1 MNELV
6 QRIDYAKSLDC
17 VHCGLCLN
25 SCPTYRI
32 SGAEPSSPRGRI
44 HLMRSMAEGALEPD
58 ARVKEE
64 LDYCLLC
71 RNCESVC
78 PSGVEFGQLMEG
90 ARDGAERAFP
100 RSGFARMA
108 REIGFGLLLRSR
120 TALRA
125 ASALGRV
132 AQRTGAL
139 ELASK
144 FAGPAARALADAPR
158 IPPASERRRPAAF
171 TPAMGERLGAVAF
184 LEGCVMTELY
194 ARVNEAAI
202 RSLAAAG
209 FDVHVPLRH
218 MCCGSLHA
226 HNGELAGARELAR
239 ETIGLFDAL
248 VDENGSPL
256 PVVVDSAGCGS
267 HMKEY
272 GHLLAGDLAWNR
284 RAAAFSLRVH
294 DWTEW
299 MVREPARE
307 RVRKALAQDADARR
321 AVKATWDDPCH
332 LCHGQG
338 VRTQPRELIGWLGV
352 EHVPLRDAESCC
364 GSAGIYSL
372 ARPEDAQAV
381 LAPKLE
387 ALAETGAGLLLVA
400 NPGCHMQWEGG
411 VKRSGQG
418 VRVMHIAEAVD
429 RALRGEPLQP
439 GG

>member
-44 HLMRSMAEGALEPD
+44 HLMRSMAEGTLEPD

-78 PSGVEFGQLMEG
+78 PSGVKFGQLMEG
-90 ARDGAERAFP
+90 ARDGAERAMP

-108 REIGFGLLLRSR
+108 RELGFGVLLRSR

-125 ASALGRV
+125 AASFGRV
-132 AQRTGAL
+132 AQRSGAL
-139 ELASK
+139 ALAAK
-144 FAGPAARALADAPR
+144 LGGAAGRAIADAPT
-158 IPPASERRRPAAF
+158 IPPAAQRKRPAAF
-171 TPAMGERLGAVAF
+171 TPAQGARLGAVAF

-202 RSLAAAG
+202 RSLAMAG

-218 MCCGSLHA
+218 VCCGSLHA
-226 HNGELAGARELAR
+226 HNGELSGARELAR
-239 ETIGLFDAL
+239 ETIAFFDAL
-248 VDENGSPL
+248 VDERGAPL

-272 GHLLAGDLAWNR
+272 GHLLADDLVWR
-284 RAAAFSLRVH
+284 PRAEAFARRVH

-307 RVRKALAQDADARR
+307 RVRSALQADAASRR
-321 AVKATWDDPCH
+321 ATKVTWDDPCH

-338 VRTQPRELIGWLGV
+338 VRSQPRELIAWLGA
-352 EHVPLRDAESCC
+352 EHVPLRDAEACC

-372 ARPEDAQAV
+372 VRPEDSQAV

-411 VKRSGQG
+411 VKRAGQA
-418 VRVMHIAEAVD
+418 VRVLHLAEAVD
-429 RALRGEPLQP
+429 RGLRGEAL
-439 GG
+439 

>member
-44 HLMRSMAEGALEPD
+44 HLMRSMAEGTLEPD

-78 PSGVEFGQLMEG
+78 PSGVKFGQLMEG
-90 ARDGAERAFP
+90 ARDGAERAMP

-108 REIGFGLLLRSR
+108 RELGFGVLLRSR

-125 ASALGRV
+125 AASFGRA
-132 AQRTGAL
+132 AQRSGAL
-139 ELASK
+139 ALAAK
-144 FAGPAARALADAPR
+144 LGGAAGRALADAPT
-158 IPPASERRRPAAF
+158 IPPAAQRKRPAAF
-171 TPAMGERLGAVAF
+171 TPAQGARLGAVAF

-202 RSLAAAG
+202 RSLAMAG

-218 MCCGSLHA
+218 VCCGSLHA
-226 HNGELAGARELAR
+226 HNGELSGARELAR
-239 ETIGLFDAL
+239 ETIAFFDAL
-248 VDENGSPL
+248 VDERGAPL

-272 GHLLAGDLAWNR
+272 GHLLADDLVW
-284 RAAAFSLRVH
+284 RARAEAFARRVH

-307 RVRKALAQDADARR
+307 RVRSALQADAASRR
-321 AVKATWDDPCH
+321 ATKVTWDDPCH

-338 VRTQPRELIGWLGV
+338 VRSQPRELIAWLGA
-352 EHVPLRDAESCC
+352 EHVPLRDAEACC

-372 ARPEDAQAV
+372 VRPEDSQAV

-411 VKRSGQG
+411 VKRAGQA
-418 VRVMHIAEAVD
+418 VRVLHLAEAVD
-429 RALRGEPLQP
+429 RGLRGEAL
-439 GG
+439 